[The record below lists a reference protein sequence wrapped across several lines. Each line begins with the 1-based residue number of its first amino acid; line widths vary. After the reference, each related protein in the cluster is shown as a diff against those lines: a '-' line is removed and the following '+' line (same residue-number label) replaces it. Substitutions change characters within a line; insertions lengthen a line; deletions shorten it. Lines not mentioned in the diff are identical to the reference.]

1 MSPVFAGK
9 SQTVYCECILRMI
22 FEIVEWKIRGEELS
36 DENIEDALWL
46 FDLEL
51 LNGTQFM
58 KFSLALHS

>member
-1 MSPVFAGK
+1 
-9 SQTVYCECILRMI
+9 MI